1 MDTLDEKIERDIAPE
16 RRRELEEYAK
26 HKGLK
31 LTKKENHEWDDA
43 WNDAFKNWPVIDNP
57 TNKQLRACKEATDE
71 IWDIENRMKRYAPKI
86 AIEFLYVDRVKLR
99 LQEDKTQEKEDV
111 AGQYAPTVKE
121 LKDAIAEI
129 KTALPTTRA
138 KTETKN
144 AKSEPTPEYV
154 FRRMGDKGDFWKIVF
169 KGYELQPV
177 RHLAGMTYI
186 HALLSHPG
194 KQYSVLDLYEIEN
207 PPPPPPEGNTMSPE
221 ERERFGTGGSHQ
233 TILGNTKPAQLNKA
247 RDALEEKLTD
257 PDLSE
262 KQREHIKDQIE
273 TIDNALSNCR
283 VARATGGATFEGKA
297 TKQPRQT
304 VSKSIEAAI
313 DALANIKH
321 GQELVKHLRYAIR
334 KGKTLMYP
342 PGLSWS

>member
-1 MDTLDEKIERDIAPE
+1 MDTLDEKMKREITPE
-16 RRRELEEYAK
+16 RRHELEEYAK
-26 HKGLK
+26 NQGLK
-31 LTKKENHEWDDA
+31 LTKQEQRKAEEA
-43 WNDAFKNWPVIDNP
+43 WNAPVGPERNEP
-57 TNKQLRACKEATDE
+57 TAEDLRVYAEIQKEE
-71 IWDIENRMKRYAPKI
+71 WDIENRMESYAPKI
-86 AIEFLYVDRVKLR
+86 AIEFLCVERVIRR
-99 LQEDKTQEKEDV
+99 LQEDKIQEKEDE
-111 AGQYAPTVKE
+111 AGLYAPTVKE
-121 LKDAIAEI
+121 LKDTIAEI

-169 KGYELQPV
+169 KGDELQPV

-194 KQYSVLDLYEIEN
+194 KQYPVLDLYEIEN
-207 PPPPPPEGNTMSPE
+207 PPPPAPKGKTLSFE

-233 TILGNTKPAQLNKA
+233 TILDKTTPAQLKKA
-247 RDALEEKLTD
+247 NAVFEAKLTD

-262 KQREHIKDQIE
+262 TQREHIKDQIE
-273 TIDNALSNCR
+273 IINKTLLNCR
-283 VARATGGATFEGKA
+283 VAKATRGAIFEGKA

-313 DALANIKH
+313 DALANMEH
-321 GQELVKHLRYAIR
+321 GQELAKHLRYVIR

-342 PGLSWS
+342 SGLSWS